1 MTTTQETPGQD
12 HSDDA
17 YPPILSGLRVL
28 DLSHQ
33 YSGALAASLLADFG
47 ATVLAVEHPV
57 KKAIRTM
64 LPRKGEESM
73 WWKVVGR
80 GKHVVTLNIGSEE
93 GREMVLRL
101 AKDVDVIIENF
112 RPGTLERW
120 RLGPA
125 DLEEAGVNA
134 VLLRISGFGQT
145 GPARSKPG
153 FGTVAEAM
161 SGFAYLNGERDGSPT
176 FPSTTL
182 ADGVAAV
189 FGAFGLLAAL
199 LGRHRGQPGPAVEVV
214 DMALFEGLF
223 RIIPTQVAGY
233 DQLGLVP
240 VRPGNRLTSHGV
252 LRNLYTTKD
261 GRYFVVA
268 GVGPVPVKRIMLA
281 VGAADLAARVDEGV
295 MSGDP
300 RDVEEYLNR
309 CDEVVI
315 DWAARHDFDEVK
327 AAMNRADAVFQTV
340 YNVADIV
347 ADEQYAA
354 REDLVRVPDEAFG
367 EILMQGVVPKFPSR
381 DHQVRWAGP
390 ARGAD
395 NAAVY
400 GEQLGLSQDELNRLA
415 REGII

>member
-1 MTTTQETPGQD
+1 MTATPETPG
-12 HSDDA
+12 SET
-17 YPPILSGLRVL
+17 YPPILGGLRVL

-33 YSGALAASLLADFG
+33 YSGALAASLLADLG
-47 ATVLAVEHPV
+47 ATVLAVEHPS

-80 GKHVVTLNIGSEE
+80 GKHLITLDIGSER
-93 GREMVLRL
+93 GREMVLEL
-101 AKDVDVIIENF
+101 ARDAEVIIENF
-112 RPGTLERW
+112 RPGTLEKW
-120 RLGPA
+120 QLGPE
-125 DLEEAGVNA
+125 DLAAAGVNA
-134 VLLRISGFGQT
+134 VMLRISGFGQT
-145 GPARSKPG
+145 GPARGKPG

-161 SGFAYLNGERDGSPT
+161 SGFAYLNGESDGSPT

-199 LGRHRGQPGPAVEVV
+199 VGRHRGQPGPSVEVV

-223 RIIPTQVAGY
+223 RIIPTQIAGY

-268 GVGPVPVKRIMLA
+268 GVGPVPVKRIMRA
-281 VGAADLAARVDEGV
+281 VGAGDLAARVDAGV
-295 MSGDP
+295 MNGDP
-300 RDVEEYLNR
+300 KDVEEYLNT
-309 CDEVVI
+309 CDAVVVE
-315 DWAARHDFDEVK
+315 WAAKHDFDEVK
-327 AAMNRADAVFQTV
+327 EAMGLADAVFQTV

-347 ADEQYAA
+347 TDEQYAA
-354 REDLVRVPDEAFG
+354 REDLIRVPDDALG
-367 EILMQGVVPKFPSR
+367 EILMQGIVPKFPSR
-381 DHQVRWAGP
+381 DHRVRWAGA

-395 NAAVY
+395 NASVY
-400 GEQLGLSQDELNRLA
+400 GERLGLTKDELDRLA
-415 REGII
+415 RDRII

>member
-1 MTTTQETPGQD
+1 
-12 HSDDA
+12 
-17 YPPILSGLRVL
+17 
-28 DLSHQ
+28 
-33 YSGALAASLLADFG
+33 
-47 ATVLAVEHPV
+47 V
-57 KKAIRTM
+57 K
-64 LPRKGEESM
+64 
-73 WWKVVGR
+73 
-80 GKHVVTLNIGSEE
+80 
-93 GREMVLRL
+93 
-101 AKDVDVIIENF
+101 
-112 RPGTLERW
+112 
-120 RLGPA
+120 
-125 DLEEAGVNA
+125 A

-161 SGFAYLNGERDGSPT
+161 SGFAYLNGESDGSPT

-240 VRPGNRLTSHGV
+240 KRPGNKLTSHGV
-252 LRNLYTTKD
+252 LRNLYTTRD

-281 VGAADLAARVDEGV
+281 VGAGGLAARIDEGV
-295 MSGDP
+295 MGGDP
-300 RDVEEYLNR
+300 REVEEYLNQ
-309 CDEVVI
+309 CDAVVTE
-315 DWAARHDFDEVK
+315 WAAEHDFDAVK
-327 AAMNRADAVFQTV
+327 AAMTDADAVFQTV
-340 YNVADIV
+340 YSVADIV
-347 ADEQYAA
+347 TDEQYAA
-354 REDLVRVPDEAFG
+354 REDLVRVPDDALG
-367 EILMQGVVPKFPSR
+367 EVLMQGVVPKFPSR
-381 DHQVRWAGP
+381 DHRVRWAG
-390 ARGAD
+390 ADRGAD

-400 GEQLGLSQDELNRLA
+400 GERLGLSRDEIDRLG